1 MGDLLGAVGQ
11 AISGA
16 FKDVVDAIQGAFQGA
31 FGAASGSLGLPFLFV
46 GGFIV
51 LGIAAWALAKR

>member
-16 FKDVVDAIQGAFQGA
+16 FKDVVDVIQGAFQGA
-31 FGAASGSLGLPFLFV
+31 FGAAWVLGLPFLFV